1 MQQIKESSILLYS
14 QSTIHKGEI
23 SRFVKQIIHLKLIAS
38 LIFFL
43 MSFTALRYELIAQ
56 RQSRVNLDIAE

>member
-38 LIFFL
+38 LTFFSDVL
-43 MSFTALRYELIAQ
+43 HSIE
-56 RQSRVNLDIAE
+56 V